1 MGIPTAILGHEGQF
15 ATRSLSGR
23 SAFSEET
30 FAGRCGNEKD
40 APRADG
46 RPSGKVWHHVR
57 GESWRLS
64 SSFRSP
70 IISGS
75 LPASRY
81 CPIRSIASN
90 TVPTKPGDASRAE
103 RGSCSARFAVTAASV
118 HARSHAWTWVFSI
131 FSQSR
136 PPKRAGQIPPRRP
149 LSRGLLKPPE
159 VFASCRGLGT
169 RLG

>member
-1 MGIPTAILGHEGQF
+1 M
-15 ATRSLSGR
+15 
-23 SAFSEET
+23 
-30 FAGRCGNEKD
+30 
-40 APRADG
+40 
-46 RPSGKVWHHVR
+46 
-57 GESWRLS
+57 
-64 SSFRSP
+64 
-70 IISGS
+70 
-75 LPASRY
+75 PASRY
-81 CPIRSIASN
+81 CPIRSIASD
-90 TVPTKPGDASRAE
+90 TGPTKPGDDSRAE

-149 LSRGLLKPPE
+149 LSRGLPKPPE

>member
-1 MGIPTAILGHEGQF
+1 MCLVRRRARRAGPTEAAAVELRGHRNLD
-15 ATRSLSGR
+15 ATASSDDP
-23 SAFSEET
+23 F
-30 FAGRCGNEKD
+30 

-70 IISGS
+70 IISS
-75 LPASRY
+75 SMPASRY
-81 CPIRSIASN
+81 CPIRSIASD
-90 TVPTKPGDASRAE
+90 TGPTKPGDDSRAE

-149 LSRGLLKPPE
+149 LSRGLPKPPE